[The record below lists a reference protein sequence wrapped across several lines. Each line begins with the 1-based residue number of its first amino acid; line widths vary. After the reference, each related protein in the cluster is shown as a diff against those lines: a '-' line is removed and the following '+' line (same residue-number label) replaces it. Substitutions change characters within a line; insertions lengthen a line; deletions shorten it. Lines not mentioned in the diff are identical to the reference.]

1 MLPLIHHCC
10 GLVDVFV
17 TEAGGADAL
26 LEVADHVAVA
36 AESAGAAVA
45 FDVAR
50 EVGDAVL
57 EVHIVD
63 EECRGK

>member
-1 MLPLIHHCC
+1 MCPLVHHCC

-17 TEAGGADAL
+17 IEAGGTDTL

-36 AESAGAAVA
+36 AESVGAAVA

-57 EVHIVD
+57 E
-63 EECRGK
+63 EELALRSG

>member
-1 MLPLIHHCC
+1 M
-10 GLVDVFV
+10 

-57 EVHIVD
+57 EVHLVD